1 MKFGIIREGK
11 IPIDK
16 RAVFSPSELA
26 RFRDAYPQA
35 TFKVE
40 PSEHRVFEDEEYA
53 NLGFEVTS
61 DMSDCDVLLGVK
73 EVPVEQLIEG
83 KTYCFFSHT
92 IKKQPHNQKLMKACI
107 EKNITL
113 IDHETMVDE
122 NGKRLIGF
130 GRYAGIV
137 GAYKTF
143 RGFGLKYELY
153 SLPKIN
159 RSHNQQKLI
168 ELLKKLILP
177 PIKVVLTGKG
187 KVGMGAREMLVGMKM
202 KEVSVEQFLNMDFD
216 VPVFVQIDVEDYY
229 KRIDGSQGS
238 RDDFKQYPELY
249 ESDFGKFSK
258 VADIVIMGHFYK
270 NGSPYILTREMLND
284 PLNQIKI
291 VGDVT
296 CDVGGPVA
304 CSLRVSTIEDS
315 FYGYYPRTNEEVHVD
330 HPAAVVVMAVDNLPC
345 ELSNDSTDGF
355 GAVFLEKIVPAF
367 FDGDKD
373 NILERATICKNEKL
387 MPRFQYLE
395 DYAQK

>member
-40 PSEHRVFEDEEYA
+40 TSKHQVFEDEEYA

-296 CDVGGPVA
+296 CDIEGPVA

-355 GAVFLEKIVPAF
+355 GAVFLEKIIPAF

>member
-1 MKFGIIREGK
+1 
-11 IPIDK
+11 
-16 RAVFSPSELA
+16 
-26 RFRDAYPQA
+26 
-35 TFKVE
+35 
-40 PSEHRVFEDEEYA
+40 
-53 NLGFEVTS
+53 
-61 DMSDCDVLLGVK
+61 
-73 EVPVEQLIEG
+73 
-83 KTYCFFSHT
+83 
-92 IKKQPHNQKLMKACI
+92 MKACI

-153 SLPKIN
+153 TLPKIN

-355 GAVFLEKIVPAF
+355 GAVFLEKIIPAF